1 MVAKSRLK
9 YHRPRKAVDQRDDA
23 RCWPCLATF
32 LGWRENDAMTRPAV
46 NLDDLSP
53 EEQMDLLEEIWD
65 RLSQHPAGIPLSD
78 AQRAELDRRLDAIE
92 DDIRAGRPLGRPWS
106 EVRERLKPR

>member
-1 MVAKSRLK
+1 
-9 YHRPRKAVDQRDDA
+9 
-23 RCWPCLATF
+23 
-32 LGWRENDAMTRPAV
+32 MTRPAV

-78 AQRAELDRRLDAIE
+78 AQRAELDRRLDAVE
-92 DDIRAGRPLGRPWS
+92 DDIRAGRPLGRPSS

>member
-1 MVAKSRLK
+1 MA
-9 YHRPRKAVDQRDDA
+9 
-23 RCWPCLATF
+23 
-32 LGWRENDAMTRPAV
+32 RPAV

-65 RLSQHPAGIPLSD
+65 RLSQHPGGMPLSD
-78 AQRAELDRRLDAIE
+78 AQRAELDRRLDALE